1 MNKITIVLFDY
12 EDEPIVREQ
21 IEIRDDNEPRKN
33 KLINEHILYLLG
45 FYGEQFEICKIEILR
60 N

>member
-1 MNKITIVLFDY
+1 MEKITIVLFDS
-12 EDEPIVREQ
+12 EEEPIVREK
-21 IEIRDDNEPRKN
+21 IEIREGEPRKN

-45 FYGEQFEICKIEILR
+45 FYGEEFEVSKIEIIR

>member
-1 MNKITIVLFDY
+1 MEKITIVLFESD
-12 EDEPIVREQ
+12 DEPIVRER
-21 IEIRDDNEPRKN
+21 IEIRDNEPRKN

-45 FYGEQFEICKIEILR
+45 FYGEEFEICKIEIIR

>member
-1 MNKITIVLFDY
+1 MEKITIVLLDSY
-12 EDEPIVREQ
+12 DEPIVREK
-21 IEIRDDNEPRKN
+21 IEIREGEPRKN

-45 FYGEQFEICKIEILR
+45 FYGEEFEVSKIEIIR